1 MFVQLFG
8 QNLRESLQSV
18 KISSITF
25 ASSLYISS
33 VRFFTLFVVTLSIP
47 SNHNHKFNFYSPRC
61 YPSWLFTLHR
71 NIQRSIQRP
80 IYASVSRYLTDTSL
94 EEARVPQAGTIGRA
108 RETRVPASRCTWI
121 ALILR
126 AAAPCTSTNL
136 RVRFV
141 IDESDRAGGRE
152 REREGLV

>member
-1 MFVQLFG
+1 M
-8 QNLRESLQSV
+8 
-18 KISSITF
+18 
-25 ASSLYISS
+25 
-33 VRFFTLFVVTLSIP
+33 
-47 SNHNHKFNFYSPRC
+47 
-61 YPSWLFTLHR
+61 
-71 NIQRSIQRP
+71 
-80 IYASVSRYLTDTSL
+80 
-94 EEARVPQAGTIGRA
+94 PQAGTIGRA

-152 REREGLV
+152 REGGREGGREEGARNEGGGRERDRFPRKEEKQSRRIKLPGSLVHPIRIQFRVLVAAEIDQGRGGSRSIRSTMLYTSRMLLES